1 VRLSQPDLELLA
13 RRLRWR
19 SRRGMKE
26 LDVLLER
33 YLAQRFPSATA
44 EEREA
49 FEALLELQDPELLA
63 YFTGRA
69 QPADPA
75 LRRVIA
81 RICEPA

>member
-1 VRLSQPDLELLA
+1 MESSHPDLELQT

-33 YLAQRFPSATA
+33 YLENGFAAAGLS
-44 EEREA
+44 EREA

-63 YFTGRA
+63 FFTGRD
-69 QPADPA
+69 QPKDPA
-75 LRRVIA
+75 LRGLIT
-81 RICEPA
+81 RICQPD